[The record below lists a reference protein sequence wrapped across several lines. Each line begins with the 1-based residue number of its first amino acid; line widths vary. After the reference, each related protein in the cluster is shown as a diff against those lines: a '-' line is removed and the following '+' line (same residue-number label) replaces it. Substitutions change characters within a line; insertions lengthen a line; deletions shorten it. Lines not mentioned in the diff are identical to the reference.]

1 MTAVRY
7 DGPAEPFGIA
17 FVGCGYVADLYAAT
31 LPDHPFLRLVGVHD
45 RDPARAAA
53 FTAHHGVPAY
63 RTAADLLADPA
74 VRAVVNL
81 TNPAGHYEVTRAAL
95 LAGKHVYVEKPLAP
109 DLDRARE
116 LAALAAERGLQLAS
130 APCGLLGDA
139 AQTAWRA
146 LREGRIGTPR
156 LVYAE
161 LDDGPIL
168 RMPFREWISPSGAP
182 WPYLDEF
189 ETGCTLE
196 HAGYWLTWLTA
207 FFGPVRE
214 VAAFSARV
222 APNPHVPPG
231 TALAPDFSLACL
243 GFEGGVTARLTTSIH
258 APKDYSLRVV
268 GDEGLLT
275 VADSW
280 DYDSPVTVTR
290 RPDGPAEPCPPVPGP
305 RRRHRYP
312 GTHSMDFARGVAELA
327 VAAGGSRPS
336 RLPLDHALHVLE
348 LTLAIAEAG
357 PGSVTRP
364 TTTFAPV
371 APLPWGLGPAERGEE
386 R

>member
-1 MTAVRY
+1 M
-7 DGPAEPFGIA
+7 A

-31 LPDHPFLRLVGVHD
+31 LPNHPSLALVGVHD

-63 RTAADLLADPA
+63 RTTAELLADPA

-81 TNPAGHYEVTRAAL
+81 TNPESHYEVTRAAL

-109 DLDRARE
+109 DLDLALD
-116 LAALAAERGLQLAS
+116 LAAIAAERGLQLAS

-168 RMPFREWISPSGAP
+168 RMPFQEWISPSGAP
-182 WPYLDEF
+182 WPYRDEF
-189 ETGCTLE
+189 ETGCTVE

-214 VAAFSARV
+214 LVAFATRV

-231 TALAPDFSLACL
+231 TALSPDFSLACL
-243 GFEGGVTARLTTSIH
+243 TFGSGVTARLTTSIH

-280 DYDSPVTVTR
+280 DYDSPVTVSR
-290 RPDGPAEPCPPVPGP
+290 HPDGPAEPCPPVAGP
-305 RRRHRYP
+305 PWPHRYT
-312 GTHSMDFARGVAELA
+312 GTHAMDFARGIAELA
-327 VAAGGSRPS
+327 AAAEGSRPS

-348 LTLAIAEAG
+348 LTLAIDRAG
-357 PGSVTRP
+357 PGSVVRP

-371 APLPWGLGPAERGEE
+371 APAAPPALPALPAETREE

>member
-1 MTAVRY
+1 M
-7 DGPAEPFGIA
+7 DSFGIA
-17 FVGCGYVADLYAAT
+17 IIGCGYVADLYAAT
-31 LPDHPFLRLVGVHD
+31 LPNHPSLRLTGAYD
-45 RDPARAAA
+45 RDPARTAA
-53 FTAHHGVPAY
+53 FTACHGVPGY
-63 RTAADLLADPA
+63 RTAAELLADPA

-81 TNPAGHYEVTRAAL
+81 TNPESHYEVTRAAL
-95 LAGKHVYVEKPLAP
+95 LAGKHVYVEKPLAT

-130 APCGLLGDA
+130 APCGLLGGA

-168 RMPFREWISPSGAP
+168 RMPFHEWISPSGAP
-182 WPYLDEF
+182 WPYRDEF
-189 ETGCTLE
+189 ETGCTVE

-214 VAAFSARV
+214 LVAFSTRV
-222 APNPHVPPG
+222 APNPHVPAG
-231 TALAPDFSLACL
+231 TALAPDFSLAVL
-243 GFEGGVTARLTTSIH
+243 GFEQGVTARLTTSIH
-258 APKDYSLRVV
+258 APKDYSLRVI
-268 GDEGLLT
+268 GDEGLLH

-280 DYDSPVTVTR
+280 QYDSPVTVSR
-290 RPDGPAEPCPPVPGP
+290 HPDGEPRTVPPVPGP
-305 RRRHRYP
+305 ERPYRYP
-312 GTHSMDFARGVAELA
+312 GTHDMDFARGVAELA
-327 VAAGGSRPS
+327 AAAEGGRPS

-348 LTLAIAEAG
+348 LTLAISAAG
-357 PGSVTRP
+357 PGTVTRP

-371 APLPWGLGPAERGEE
+371 PPMPWAVGEQQ
-386 R
+386 